1 MTATT
6 TATTT
11 QLSADRTGRGS
22 PLPAVAGLGA
32 LAAFVAA
39 AVVFGDPLAGSADPG
54 QAAEKL
60 AGSSATLAAIFLG
73 AYAVLAVAVTGALAH
88 RLARGTEGPAV
99 RLLPVLGF
107 GHVALLAAAFAAPA
121 AAVNV
126 GTLVFDGGGSPTATE
141 SALVLMNTAQ
151 PMSAWFGLG
160 FLVAVVLAARA
171 AGAPRPL
178 VAVSAVLAVG
188 LALPPVGWAVTYL
201 MAFWFAGVGVWLWLR
216 N

>member
-6 TATTT
+6 APHASTA
-11 QLSADRTGRGS
+11 RTGRGS
-22 PLPAVAGLGA
+22 PLPALAGLGA
-32 LAAFVAA
+32 LAAFATA
-39 AVVFGDPLAGSADPG
+39 AVAFGDPLAGSAGPEE
-54 QAAEKL
+54 AAEKL
-60 AGSSATLAAIFLG
+60 AGSSATLAAILVG

-88 RLARGTEGPAV
+88 RLAHRVDSPAV

-121 AAVNV
+121 AAVTV
-126 GTLVFDGGGSPTATE
+126 GTMVFDDRVSPTATE
-141 SALVLMNTAQ
+141 SALVLMNVAH

-171 AGAPRPL
+171 AGASRAL
-178 VAVSAVLAVG
+178 VAVSAVLALG

-216 N
+216 R